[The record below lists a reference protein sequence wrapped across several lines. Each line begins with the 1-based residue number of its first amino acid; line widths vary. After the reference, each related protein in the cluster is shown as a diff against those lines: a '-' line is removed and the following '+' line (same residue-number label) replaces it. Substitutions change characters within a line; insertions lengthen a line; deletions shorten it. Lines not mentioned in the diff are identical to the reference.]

1 MEGMTVRYDTPADVR
16 DMIIQYGRNEDTIT
30 RTRHEMC
37 DILNMKYETFTGI
50 INRDRKINPHLYPSK
65 EQVSANKQQK
75 KQRRLQEQQQHY
87 QGAVGYADQT
97 REYNVDDL
105 LSEEETG
112 GINEADNWY
121 HRGNYRKALDRYEEL
136 VNSSRYMDKELPHV
150 FLMMANAYF
159 ASGFQ
164 DAQTYYDRAIKEAR
178 ETGNDLVKKLAEQN
192 RKKVESALQ
201 NLGNIALAD
210 DKTELDKMMASLNDT
225 GK

>member
-1 MEGMTVRYDTPADVR
+1 
-16 DMIIQYGRNEDTIT
+16 
-30 RTRHEMC
+30 
-37 DILNMKYETFTGI
+37 
-50 INRDRKINPHLYPSK
+50 INSHLYPSK

-75 KQRRLQEQQQHY
+75 KQRKLQEQQQHY

-97 REYNVDDL
+97 KEYNLDVL
-105 LSEEETG
+105 LSEDETE
-112 GINEADNWY
+112 GINEADNCY

-136 VNSSRYMDKELPHV
+136 VNGCRCMEKELPHV

-159 ASGFQ
+159 VSGFQ
-164 DAQTYYDRAIKEAR
+164 NAQIYYDRAIEEAK

-192 RKKVESALQ
+192 RKKVENAFQ

-225 GK
+225 DK